1 METTTKK
8 PLNTTL
14 HVPAQPDITLTSA
27 TYRHFVL
34 FLSFPSISEPASK
47 QHISQSSF
55 LPFPPPPRESSPP
68 GCSLLGA
75 KPADPPSPWCTSPQ
89 QPRSKGWYSGPH
101 TPRDAVLS
109 YFPHHHSHHRVRER
123 LTSIM
128 GCPQTPVVGTRGPSL
143 PPILLAQT
151 KFFHSKKVKAVGF
164 LTLPLLYCR
173 EMFPQK

>member
-68 GCSLLGA
+68 GRPLLGA
-75 KPADPPSPWCTSPQ
+75 KPADPPLAMVHITTATQKQGLVLRPTYPQ
-89 QPRSKGWYSGPH
+89 RCCPVLFPTPPQPSRGAR
-101 TPRDAVLS
+101 TPA
-109 YFPHHHSHHRVRER
+109 
-123 LTSIM
+123 
-128 GCPQTPVVGTRGPSL
+128 VGTRGPSL